1 MTQFA
6 DLDLPP
12 DVIAP
17 EERSTADCPSLCVFG
32 TGSDAGKST
41 IAAGLCRVLANGGA
55 RPAPFK
61 AQNMSNN
68 STPALITPDDDGGG
82 AAPEAWGEIGTAQA
96 VQAQAC
102 RLAPRVEMNPLLLKS
117 GGRREADGAFLCSAV
132 VLGRAV
138 FTETFGELAA
148 RTSALRALVARAHAR
163 LSLIHI

>member
-68 STPALITPDDDGGG
+68 VRERPAG
-82 AAPEAWGEIGTAQA
+82 
-96 VQAQAC
+96 VS
-102 RLAPRVEMNPLLLKS
+102 RFSNVR
-117 GGRREADGAFLCSAV
+117 
-132 VLGRAV
+132 
-138 FTETFGELAA
+138 
-148 RTSALRALVARAHAR
+148 
-163 LSLIHI
+163 